1 MNRTKRTL
9 AVLCVSGLVSLGTTA
24 TVQAGDPPEVNLPP
38 PTEWNAPPGAPTAP
52 GDAFAATF
60 AGVTVAQRPLIAEW
74 NETALPDESFT
85 LAGARFT
92 LRGGERAGSDCV
104 VWLWADTPAGGE
116 LRSCQVWHVEDSLLT
131 ATVPSDVPCG
141 MYLIWVENEAGA
153 SAPVCLNRP
162 RLSWIGPID
171 ERAAPGSA
179 KRIFGFNLTHDHGKT
194 LSHVY
199 CRAT

>member
-1 MNRTKRTL
+1 MP
-9 AVLCVSGLVSLGTTA
+9 G
-24 TVQAGDPPEVNLPP
+24 GDPPEVNLPP
-38 PTEWNAPPGAPTAP
+38 PT
-52 GDAFAATF
+52 
-60 AGVTVAQRPLIAEW
+60 EW

-92 LRGGERAGSDCV
+92 LRGGDRAGSDCV
-104 VWLWADTPAGGE
+104 MWLWADTPAGGE

-131 ATVPSDVPCG
+131 ATVPSDMPYG

-162 RLSWIGPID
+162 RLSWIGPLD
-171 ERAAPGSA
+171 EHAAPGSA

-199 CRAT
+199 CRPVGGAS